1 MSYLIAWH
9 WGWLLA
15 ALIIGC
21 VVGFATF
28 ARPRARWLDGPTSV
42 ALLIF
47 ALAVIVALA
56 RFFPGRPGY
65 WLDLGVLMAAAY
77 LIGCLVGWLVKF
89 ASAGDAPALATA
101 GAAGASVVDPSTPA
115 SAASVAAM
123 REPAPQAAEPQAAP
137 ALPDEAA
144 HAGQRPAGY
153 VAARTTGADD
163 LKRIKG
169 IGRQNEARLNA
180 LGIWHFEQI
189 AAWTPEN
196 VAWVGS
202 YLAFPGRIDREE
214 WVAQAKVLAAGEDTE
229 FSRRVKA
236 GEVPTSKDE

>member
-21 VVGFATF
+21 VVGFATV
-28 ARPRARWLDGPTSV
+28 ARPRARWLDGPSGL
-42 ALLIF
+42 ALLVF
-47 ALAVIVALA
+47 ALAIIVALA
-56 RFFPGRPGY
+56 RLLPGRPGY
-65 WLDLGVLMAAAY
+65 WLDLGVLMVAAY
-77 LIGCLVGWLVKF
+77 LIGCLIGWLVKF
-89 ASAGDAPALATA
+89 ASTGSEPALATA
-101 GAAGASVVDPSTPA
+101 GAVGSGTVAARATA
-115 SAASVAAM
+115 SAAPVAAA
-123 REPAPQAAEPQAAP
+123 REPAPQPAEPQAAP

-153 VAARTTGADD
+153 LAARAAGADD

-180 LGIWHFEQI
+180 LGIWHFQQI
-189 AAWTPEN
+189 ADWTPDN
-196 VAWVGS
+196 VTWVGS
-202 YLAFPGRIDREE
+202 YLAFPGRIDRED
-214 WVAQAKVLAAGEDTE
+214 WVAQAKVLAAGGDTE
-229 FSRRVKA
+229 FSKRVKA